1 MSTRP
6 VLFALLL
13 ALLFAGSAL
22 AQPADPQPAT
32 DLPDEEDIGAALDAG
47 DGPATVEAPTP
58 AGQISLDDVRKFTAV
73 LSLVKQAYVEPVDD
87 HALMQAAIKG
97 MLVGLDPH
105 SEYLEANALN
115 QLTEDTSGSYEGLG
129 IEVTTAEGALRVIAP
144 IDDTPAARAGI
155 KPGDTILRI
164 DSVPVQA
171 DNLSDAVDMLRG
183 PPGSE
188 VTLSILRTGAS
199 LPQDVKL
206 KRETI
211 RVASVRGR
219 LLEPG
224 YAYLRVSQFQSETG
238 SDLRKRI
245 ARLQKDN
252 GKPLAGAVL
261 DLRSNPGGLLTS
273 AVEVSDLLL
282 DAGTIVTTKGR
293 IREADMAFQATPGD
307 ALGGA
312 PLVVLIDNGSASAA
326 EIVAGALKDN
336 HRGLLMG
343 RRSFGKG
350 SVQTVLTLDETH
362 ALKLTTARYYTPSG
376 TSIQASGIKPDIE
389 LADLALSAN
398 ETDDFGQISERDLRN
413 HLKGDG
419 ETGAGAAA
427 TVLPTVR
434 SGAPS
439 DYALSEALN
448 ALKAMALQRRPSA
461 PATPEAAKA
470 AG

>member
-1 MSTRP
+1 M
-6 VLFALLL
+6 L
-13 ALLFAGSAL
+13 
-22 AQPADPQPAT
+22 
-32 DLPDEEDIGAALDAG
+32 GA
-47 DGPATVEAPTP
+47 
-58 AGQISLDDVRKFTAV
+58 
-73 LSLVKQAYVEPVDD
+73 
-87 HALMQAAIKG
+87 
-97 MLVGLDPH
+97 
-105 SEYLEANALN
+105 N
-115 QLTEDTSGSYEGLG
+115 
-129 IEVTTAEGALRVIAP
+129 
-144 IDDTPAARAGI
+144 
-155 KPGDTILRI
+155 
-164 DSVPVQA
+164 
-171 DNLSDAVDMLRG
+171 
-183 PPGSE
+183 
-188 VTLSILRTGAS
+188 

-219 LLEPG
+219 MLEPG
-224 YAYLRVSQFQSETG
+224 YAYLRISQFQSETG

-261 DLRSNPGGLLTS
+261 DLRSNPGGLLSS

-307 ALGGA
+307 ALEGA

-336 HRGLLMG
+336 HRALLMG

-376 TSIQASGIKPDIE
+376 ISIQASGIKPDIE

-398 ETDDFGQISERDLRN
+398 ESDPFSGISERDLRN
-413 HLKGDG
+413 HLKGDS
-419 ETGAGAAA
+419 EVESDGAAA
-427 TVLPTVR
+427 GTAPAR
-434 SGAPS
+434 RGAPS

-448 ALKAMALQRRPSA
+448 VLKAMALQRRPV
-461 PATPEAAKA
+461 AADA
-470 AG
+470 ASKG